1 MHMSDALVSPAVGGA
16 MWAVSAAG
24 LYVAS
29 RKVSHERDD
38 RLPPLM
44 GVLGA
49 FVFAAQMIN
58 FTIPATGSS
67 GHIGGGILLAALL
80 GPWAAC
86 IVMACILAIQAFLF
100 ADGGLL
106 ALGCNIAN
114 LALLP
119 CLVAYPLIYRTINR
133 GTNGI
138 SPSRIAWGG
147 FLAAIVGLQLGAF
160 GVVVETTLSGITE
173 LPFSA
178 FVALM
183 QPIHLAIGG
192 VEGLATAALLLFLA
206 RMRPALYPALPQAAQ
221 KQHISYKPFF
231 ILMGIL
237 VAAVG
242 GLLSWYASSL
252 PDGLEWAA
260 ERTHPSEI
268 ANTSTS
274 HETLA
279 RIQEKTSILP
289 DYNLPAAD
297 QPRTDIEERAGTS
310 LSGLAGASA
319 VAAFLIILGLILRR
333 KKTVRTS

>member
-29 RKVSHERDD
+29 RKVAREHDD

-58 FTIPATGSS
+58 FSIPATGSS

-86 IVMACILAIQAFLF
+86 IVMASILAIQALLF

-119 CLVAYPLIYRTINR
+119 CLIAYPLIYRTINR

-138 SPSRIAWGG
+138 SQSRIAWGG

-160 GVVVETTLSGITE
+160 GVVVETTASGSTE

-221 KQHISYKPFF
+221 SRSISYKPFF
-231 ILMGIL
+231 IIMGLLI
-237 VAAVG
+237 VAVG

-252 PDGLEWAA
+252 PDGLEWAT

-268 ANTSTS
+268 ANTSHS
-274 HETLA
+274 HDTLA
-279 RIQEKTSILP
+279 GIQAATSILP
-289 DYNLPAAD
+289 DYNLPD
-297 QPRTDIEERAGTS
+297 TGQPRSQMEERAGTS
-310 LSGLAGASA
+310 LAGLAGAAA
-319 VAAFLIILGLILRR
+319 VAACLILLGILLHRR
-333 KKTVRTS
+333 KATRTL